1 MDRWWA
7 QAYDLDVAKGWERAS
22 IDLNTRPVRV
32 QRDIRREDFLPPS
45 NDRVVPLLAA
55 CLLCGVM
62 LSVLYVFF
70 PLLLITF
77 AGFDLGGWLMGSV
90 LGGALASGIVLFA
103 WELRARRDFAK
114 EL

>member
-1 MDRWWA
+1 MREWDRPS
-7 QAYDLDVAKGWERAS
+7 LE
-22 IDLNTRPVRV
+22 INTRPIKVE
-32 QRDIRREDFLPPS
+32 RDIRRED
-45 NDRVVPLLAA
+45 LLAPSHA
-55 CLLCGVM
+55 QPVVLAALCLFSGLM

-90 LGGALASGIVLFA
+90 AVGAVASAVALYVS
-103 WELRARRDFAK
+103 ERRDERDFLD